1 MKMINNRIASNKGEF
16 PLAPIT
22 SEWMEEVLSH
32 PNLVGKLMADHG
44 SPINLHHIG
53 SFEKNIKK
61 YNALFKKS
69 GIDGKVYF
77 ARKANKSKALV
88 RSALK
93 MGIGIDT
100 ASQKELE
107 QAVLLGGAPDNIV
120 LTAAVKTPLMV
131 QFAITNQIPIIIDN
145 RDELDYV
152 ECISRKLKR
161 KAPIGLRISGF
172 IHQGRKLYSRFGFDI
187 ENDSGFLKE
196 RFSGPSNFE
205 GLELKGLHFHLD
217 GYSIPERTTAVFQ
230 CLELIEY
237 FAERGRKL
245 DFLDIGGGILMN
257 YLRSGSQWENF
268 QKALQR
274 AVAGESDPI
283 TFGNIGLGFRK
294 SDNGNGLA
302 GRLGTYPYYNE
313 IHGATFLERILESR
327 NSNNE
332 SISEI
337 LMGTGIQLRIEPG
350 RSLLDQVGIT
360 IARVVHRKR
369 DSRNDWLIGLEMNM
383 SQLRSSSADYLV
395 DPFVIYHNP
404 PESHD
409 GIELYFT
416 GAYCLEQ
423 DVILKRKLTFPGL
436 PQIGDFVVFINTGGY
451 MMHFYETEA
460 HLFDLSANLVI
471 SGNAPYTMADIVP
484 DDSILSGTMRKGDD

>member
-1 MKMINNRIASNKGEF
+1 MKKNNNRIASNMGEF

-22 SEWMEEVLSH
+22 SEWMEEVLSK
-32 PNLVGKLMADHG
+32 PNMVGKLMSDHG

-53 SFEKNIKK
+53 SFEKNIKT

-107 QAVLLGGAPDNIV
+107 QAILLGGRSDSVI
-120 LTAAVKTPLMV
+120 LTAAVKTPLMLR
-131 QFAITNQIPIIIDN
+131 FAITNQIPIIIDN
-145 RDELDYV
+145 RDELNHV

-161 KAPIGLRISGF
+161 KARIGLRMSCF
-172 IHQGRKLYSRFGFDI
+172 IHQGQKLYSRFGFDI
-187 ENDSGFLKE
+187 KSDSDFLKE
-196 RFSGPSNFE
+196 RFVGSSDVDN
-205 GLELKGLHFHLD
+205 LELKGLHFHLD
-217 GYSIPERTTAVFQ
+217 GYSITERATAVFQ
-230 CLELIEY
+230 CLELINY

-245 DFLDIGGGILMN
+245 GFLDIGGGILMN
-257 YLRSGSQWENF
+257 YLRSESQWEKF
-268 QKALQR
+268 QKALKS

-294 SDNGNGLA
+294 SDSGNGLA

-313 IHGATFLERILESR
+313 INGAAFLEQILESR
-327 NSNNE
+327 NFNNE

-337 LMGTGIQLRIEPG
+337 LMGAGIQLRIEPG

-423 DVILKRKLTFPGL
+423 DVILKRKLTYPGL
-436 PQIGDFVVFINTGGY
+436 PQVGDLVVFINTGGY

-460 HLFDLSANLVI
+460 HLFDLSANLFI
-471 SGNAPYTMADIVP
+471 NGSAPFTMADIVA
-484 DDSILSGTMRKGDD
+484 DDSI